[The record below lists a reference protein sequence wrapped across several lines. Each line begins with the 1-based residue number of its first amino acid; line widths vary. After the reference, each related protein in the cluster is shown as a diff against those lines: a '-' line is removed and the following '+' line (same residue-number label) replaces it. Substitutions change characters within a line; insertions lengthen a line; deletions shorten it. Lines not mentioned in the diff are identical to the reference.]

1 MTVGATFVCGL
12 TLFDFLAVDEYG
24 EASECRWLGEN
35 KDSSQQLCTQPRPS
49 ASRKKAVKHG
59 VLSWSEYCK
68 LFRSVYIISSPALII
83 LFVRLPEKEGV
94 RRMYR
99 SQSNKMI
106 SQSSG
111 SLVSSLE
118 EDGDAVVED
127 LAERF
132 AAMVLLAFVFTAAVF
147 FFAFLTSFSFSLQ
160 S

>member
-1 MTVGATFVCGL
+1 M
-12 TLFDFLAVDEYG
+12 
-24 EASECRWLGEN
+24 
-35 KDSSQQLCTQPRPS
+35 
-49 ASRKKAVKHG
+49 
-59 VLSWSEYCK
+59 
-68 LFRSVYIISSPALII
+68 YIISSPALII

-111 SLVSSLE
+111 SGRSAGALVSSLE

-147 FFAFLTSFSFSLQ
+147 FFAFLTSFSLLQFEVVASFSAAHFAIFEISPQ
-160 S
+160 VSIEYFGIFINWNIARAA